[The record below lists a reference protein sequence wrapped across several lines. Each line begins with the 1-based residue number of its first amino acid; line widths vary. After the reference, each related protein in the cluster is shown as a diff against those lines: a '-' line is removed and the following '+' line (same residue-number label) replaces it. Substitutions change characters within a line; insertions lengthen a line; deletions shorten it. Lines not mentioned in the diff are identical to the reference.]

1 MKARQNNIME
11 QKKNTESNKDATY
24 LGVAVHSQ
32 VRKIKQEMEKI
43 KHPSLEQDG
52 VKEFLL
58 RPVLREIKRQ
68 QGRSRSPLGIAQ
80 RPISVGES

>member
-1 MKARQNNIME
+1 MKARQNNMVE
-11 QKKNTESNKDATY
+11 QKKSNESNKDATY

-43 KHPSLEQDG
+43 KHPSLEQT
-52 VKEFLL
+52 EFLL

-68 QGRSRSPLGIAQ
+68 QQRSRSPLGIAK

>member
-1 MKARQNNIME
+1 MKARQNNMVE
-11 QKKNTESNKDATY
+11 QKKSNESNKDATY

-43 KHPSLEQDG
+43 KHPSLEQT
-52 VKEFLL
+52 EFLA

-68 QGRSRSPLGIAQ
+68 QQRSRSPLGIAQ

>member
-1 MKARQNNIME
+1 MVEQNKSN
-11 QKKNTESNKDATY
+11 ESNKDATY

-52 VKEFLL
+52 VEFLL

-68 QGRSRSPLGIAQ
+68 QQRSRSPLGIAQ